1 MQFKSSVS
9 KEDYLKSV
17 NQKEAINNESP
28 EKPLQSYKEA
38 LEKAYEQNDVNKII
52 EGEYREV
59 AGVKKEEEPYQET
72 QTPRTDKIYVF
83 FDKAMDLKNKVK
95 QELPT
100 KYGKVSIYADDL
112 ITKHYDGKRNAIRT
126 FVLAVG
132 SAGIFLIF
140 SPLWLKLISG
150 ISAGLNTY
158 WLFKNYEVVEK
169 DNTADMLN
177 YIQSVDSDKVKRR

>member
-1 MQFKSSVS
+1 MLGYPQLKGEKRMQFKSSVS

-17 NQKEAINNESP
+17 NQKEVITNESF
-28 EKPLQSYKEA
+28 EKTLHSDIDPI
-38 LEKAYEQNDVNKII
+38 V
-52 EGEYREV
+52 EGEYQEV
-59 AGVKKEEEPYQET
+59 ESVTQEEPYLEK
-72 QTPRTDKIYVF
+72 QTSKTDKIYAF
-83 FDKAMDLKNKVK
+83 FDKAMDFKNKIK

-126 FVLAVG
+126 FALAVG

-150 ISAGLNTY
+150 ISASVNTY

-177 YIQSVDSDKVKRR
+177 YIQSTDSEKVKRR

>member
-9 KEDYLKSV
+9 KEDYLKRV
-17 NQKEAINNESP
+17 HQQEVPTNEP
-28 EKPLQSYKEA
+28 TEKHFQDYKEE
-38 LEKAYEQNDVNKII
+38 LEKAYEQNDMNQII
-52 EGEYREV
+52 EGEYQEV
-59 AGVKKEEEPYQET
+59 ESVKETEEPTQEQSDT
-72 QTPRTDKIYVF
+72 RTEKIHVLI
-83 FDKAMDLKNKVK
+83 DKALDLKNKAK
-95 QELPT
+95 QVLPT
-100 KYGKVSIYADDL
+100 KYGKVSIYSDEL

>member
-17 NQKEAINNESP
+17 NQKEVINHESP
-28 EKPLQSYKEA
+28 EKSLQNHKEE
-38 LEKAYEQNDVNKII
+38 LEKAYEENDVNQII
-52 EGEYREV
+52 EGEYQEV
-59 AGVKKEEEPYQET
+59 EGIKKEEEPYPEK
-72 QTPRTDKIYVF
+72 QTPRTDKIYAF
-83 FDKAMDLKNKVK
+83 FDRAMDLKNKVK

-100 KYGKVSIYADDL
+100 KYGKVSVYADDL

-126 FVLAVG
+126 FALAVG

-177 YIQSVDSDKVKRR
+177 YIQSVDSEKVKRR